1 MKSSLGLGVL
11 LLLGS
16 VACGDAAV
24 DVATPDGGEPPE
36 GGSLPDTGGTKDGS
50 LPVVDSS
57 TPPDASGGDG
67 SVAPAHVKTVF
78 LILMENHNWSSIK
91 GSASAPYINKTL
103 LPMAAHAES
112 YFDNPKKVHPSE
124 PNYIWLEAG
133 DNLGITTD
141 ADPSASHLVV
151 GKDHLVKQLKAAG
164 VPWHAYVEDIPGGK
178 CPIVSNGFYAVKH
191 VPMAFFDDV
200 VGSPPST
207 TAPECVANVV
217 PYTQLATDLAANKVA
232 GYNFITPNVC
242 DDMHGQAGCGADLVK
257 DGDTWLAAEVPKIL
271 ASQAYKD
278 DGALFITWDESEGG
292 EFPIGMIVLS
302 PLGKGGGYSNT
313 TKYFHSSMVR
323 TVETIF
329 GIKTFLNDAANQPDL
344 GDLFTTGL

>member
-1 MKSSLGLGVL
+1 MKSSLGLGAL
-11 LLLGS
+11 LVLGS
-16 VACGDAAV
+16 VACGDAAS
-24 DVATPDGGEPPE
+24 DPATDGGGVLPDGG
-36 GGSLPDTGGTKDGS
+36 STADTGGTPDGS
-50 LPVVDSS
+50 VALDSS
-57 TPPDASGGDG
+57 TPPDAATDG
-67 SVAPAHVKTVF
+67 TVAPAHVKTVF
-78 LILMENHNWSSIK
+78 LILMENHNWSAIK
-91 GSASAPYINKTL
+91 GSSSAPYINNTL
-103 LPMAAHAES
+103 LPMAAHAEN
-112 YFDNPKKVHPSE
+112 YFDNPKKIHPSE

-141 ADPSASHLVV
+141 ADPSANHLIV

-164 VPWHAYVEDIPGGK
+164 VSWRAYEEDIPGGK
-178 CPIVSNGFYAVKH
+178 CPLVSNGFYGVKH
-191 VPMAFFDDV
+191 LPMAFFDDV
-200 VGSPPST
+200 VGSPPSA

-232 GYNFITPNVC
+232 GYNFITPNIC
-242 DDMHGQAGCGADLVK
+242 DDMHGAVGCGADNVK
-257 DGDTWLAAEVPKIL
+257 NGDTWLAAEVPKIL

-278 DGALFITWDESEGG
+278 NGALFITWDESEGG

-302 PLGKGGGYSNT
+302 PLGKGAGYSNT

-344 GDLFTTGL
+344 GDLFKTGL